1 MPCRRGCVLTRGA
14 RADDV
19 LKARLKTTGVVEHKF
34 TLARGTEFRG
44 VEWVIYDVGGARSQR
59 QAWAPYFDDG
69 ASPVVCLF
77 FRGHAVCMLKEGFC
91 SERDHFPRADQ
102 CVRPGARGGAF
113 SPPPPRPNYR
123 PQLTTR

>member
-34 TLARGTEFRG
+34 TLAKGTEFKG

-69 ASPVVCLF
+69 ASLRVPFLLF
-77 FRGHAVCMLKEGFC
+77 
-91 SERDHFPRADQ
+91 
-102 CVRPGARGGAF
+102 AF
-113 SPPPPRPNYR
+113 SWLPRLYG
-123 PQLTTR
+123 